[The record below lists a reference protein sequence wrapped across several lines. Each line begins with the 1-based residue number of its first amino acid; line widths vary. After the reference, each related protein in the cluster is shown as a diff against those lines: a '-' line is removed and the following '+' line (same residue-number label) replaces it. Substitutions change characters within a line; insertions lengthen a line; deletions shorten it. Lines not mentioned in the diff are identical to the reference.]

1 MIMLYQK
8 YFKFEVSSEVDT
20 DLQIVSVTD
29 VRTGYVVRTAI
40 NQTGKQTPSIMA
52 FAGARYSRSSDSTE
66 DIFKEIKASG
76 KNAQEKLA
84 SIFRNYGHAS
94 VADMAQIFG
103 YIENIPQIYAAKF
116 FYETAIGGGQERST
130 RYQDFS
136 DSSIKELEEFLP
148 PEVRGKIAQ
157 EEDYLILNESFKKLQ
172 AQSLQNYSHW
182 VEKLTPL
189 FTDFYKVDTADK
201 RQVGA
206 LKSRVFDTARY
217 FLLNGIN
224 NCTSLGWITSAREW
238 ARIISQLK
246 SSSEWKLV
254 ALGEQLEILFAPEK
268 EFASQIGYLPEAP
281 DLIRYT
287 TADEVTANNLANLK
301 VYLESQT
308 NLLAE
313 SKQKEIF
320 EFKPILVDL
329 VEEEYTSS
337 QKATAQYI
345 STLYPKIDEKWLLD
359 WVKNLTAQNQKQLSE
374 ILFSGFNHHQQMGV
388 QARTNSKTFILSC
401 SFAEARDL
409 NRHRAWGRFSTYL
422 SSEVGFEEF
431 LYEGYTLPLYLSENP
446 ELKPERVRFETALQ
460 DYYTGLARFAKD
472 TERAGWFPKEV
483 LVQMLPFAQVV
494 KYWLHGSTKEIS
506 YLTKLRVRPG
516 GHINYR
522 VLAYEMA
529 QIAAQKDPLLSSLSI
544 QDKPDAT
551 SSVEFLDRS

>member
-1 MIMLYQK
+1 MVMLYQK
-8 YFKFEVSSEVDT
+8 YFQFQVSKEEDT

-29 VRTGYVVRTAI
+29 LRTGFVVRTAI

-66 DIFKEIKASG
+66 EIFREIKASG

-136 DSSIKELEEFLP
+136 DSSVKELEEFLP
-148 PEVRGKIAQ
+148 PETRGSITQ
-157 EEDYLILNESFKKLQ
+157 EEEYLILNETFKKLQ
-172 AQSLQNYSHW
+172 QKSLQNYGQW
-182 VEKLTPL
+182 VEKLTPI

-201 RQVGA
+201 KQVGA

-224 NCTSLGWITSAREW
+224 NCTSLGWITAAREW

-254 ALGEQLEILFAPEK
+254 ALGEQLEVLFAPEK
-268 EFASQIGYLPEAP
+268 DFAASVGYLPEAP

-287 TADEVTANNLANLK
+287 TADEVTANNLTNLK
-301 VYLESQT
+301 EYLETQT
-308 NLLAE
+308 NLLVE

-320 EFKPILVDL
+320 EFKPILVDYAA
-329 VEEEYTSS
+329 EEYTSS
-337 QKATAQYI
+337 EKSAAQYI
-345 STLYPKIDEKWLLD
+345 STLYPKIEEKWLLG
-359 WVKNLTAQNQKQLSE
+359 WVKNLSIEKQKQLSE
-374 ILFSGFNHHQQMGV
+374 ILFRGFNHHQQMGV

-409 NRHRAWGRFSTYL
+409 NRHRAWGRFSPYL
-422 SSEVGFEEF
+422 SSEVDFSQF
-431 LYEGYTLPLYLSENP
+431 LYDGYTLPLYLSDNP
-446 ELKPERVRFETALQ
+446 ELSSERLRFETALQ
-460 DYYTGLARFAKD
+460 DYYVAMARFAED
-472 TERAGWFPKEV
+472 TKRVNWFPKEV
-483 LVQMLPFAQVV
+483 LTQMLPFAQVV

-529 QIAAQKDPLLSSLSI
+529 QIAAENDPLLSSLSMEN
-544 QDKPDAT
+544 KPDAT
-551 SSVEFLDRS
+551 SRTEFLDRS